1 MAIIL
6 TDADNAPSQPSD
18 FERRLQTFDKDLLI
32 LWHKP
37 PHWKKSRPGVWK
49 IEQCIEHL
57 SGKFRA
63 SGMPEHTHVCRR
75 IYVTVVQDEDGTPM
89 PLGDHVLDKLKAM
102 RANSESFGGETARGL
117 TNFIRHSESID
128 QELESKRAAA
138 REDTMRHNRKFNR
151 RQINQAFDLIQR
163 HDMRPNR

>member
-6 TDADNAPSQPSD
+6 TDADNAPSQPKD
-18 FERRLQTFDKDLLI
+18 FERKLQAFDKDLLV

-63 SGMPEHTHVCRR
+63 NGTPEHTHVCRR
-75 IYVTVVQDEDGTPM
+75 IYVTVIQDDDGTPM
-89 PLGDHVLDKLKAM
+89 PLGDHVIEKLKAM
-102 RANSESFGGETARGL
+102 RAYSESFGQGERGL
-117 TNFIRHSESID
+117 RNFIAHSNSID
-128 QELESKRAAA
+128 EEQESKRAAA
-138 REDTMRHNRKFNR
+138 REDIMRHNRKFNR
-151 RQINQAFDLIQR
+151 LTMNRAFDLIQR